1 MPEDPVRI
9 LIVEDNGVYR
19 RGLRAQIS
27 LDSRV
32 EVVGEATTA
41 EESIEAAVRLRPSVT
56 LMDLRLP
63 KSKGAEPSY
72 CGVDAI
78 RQIKRQVPDAIIV
91 ALTMYH
97 EDYWVPK
104 VIESGGHGY
113 LVKDSD
119 ESQIVPSVI
128 LAASGLK
135 VFGRPTEMGKI
146 LGPPDSGQVPFP
158 QLSQAERDTLEL
170 VARGK
175 DNPEIARIAGLATKT
190 IANRATTIRE
200 KLGARTRHE
209 LIAMARDAGM
219 GGGPDGNGFSRSAMT

>member
-41 EESIEAAVRLRPSVT
+41 EESVAAAVRLRPSVT

-63 KSKGAEPSY
+63 KSEGDEPSY

-78 RQIKRQVPDAIIV
+78 RQIRRQVPDAVIV

-104 VIESGGHGY
+104 VIDSGAHGY
-113 LVKDSD
+113 LVKDAD
-119 ESQIVPSVI
+119 ESQIVQSVI
-128 LAASGLK
+128 LAADGMK
-135 VFGRPTEMGKI
+135 VFGRPTEMDRI
-146 LGPPDSGQVPFP
+146 LAPSDSGNLPFP
-158 QLSQAERDTLEL
+158 QLSQAERETLEL

-175 DNPEIARIAGLATKT
+175 DNPEIARITSLATKT
-190 IANRATTIRE
+190 IANRITTIRE
-200 KLGARTRHE
+200 KLAARTRHE
-209 LIAMARDAGM
+209 LIAKARDAGM
-219 GGGPDGNGFSRSAMT
+219 GGGPEANGFPVA